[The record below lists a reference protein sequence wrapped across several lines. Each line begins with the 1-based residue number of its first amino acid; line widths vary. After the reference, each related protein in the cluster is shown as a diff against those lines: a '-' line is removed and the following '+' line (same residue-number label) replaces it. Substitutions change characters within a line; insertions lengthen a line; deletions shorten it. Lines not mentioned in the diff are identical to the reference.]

1 MTAEEA
7 VAPPPTMPAEATRK
21 AASLS
26 VLYASQTGNA
36 EWVAKHIHEEALV
49 RGIKSACHVLDDHA
63 KADLSGNNAIVLVA
77 STTGDG
83 DPPDNATKFWRWLRR
98 AKGADL
104 EAFKGKPYAVLGLGD
119 TNYSN
124 FCNTAKRLDRRMN
137 DLGSIPFTK
146 SGFADDATG
155 LEAVIDPWL
164 KKLWADLLT
173 VVEYDEAKE
182 KAFRENAGNAE
193 SKLDMGKF
201 GVAKKDDAAK
211 KTGAKTTSA
220 TPVDNASIAAVT
232 AETQA
237 LSLSDQDRSSVANQF
252 TSPADSSAH
261 DPTPIVVSPA
271 GLQAVTTLTGVAKL
285 PTKYLEVERMP
296 DAERPIAHSRTNY
309 FKLSAGHESAFEFTA
324 QSPYLAHIS
333 RVRCLTGAVALKR
346 VLEIELDISG
356 LGWNYTPGDAF
367 AVVCPNPDELVLP
380 IISRLGLDA
389 TALYKAGTAGASA
402 SQGYPFSMDEPV
414 SAYEMFRYHIDLHA
428 FPKKS
433 FLRMLAEHATD
444 TSEKKTL
451 LYLASTQGAADY
463 RGLKAQQPSLLDLL
477 VSFPTC
483 SPPLARLLESLPHL
497 QPRYYSVSSSPLG
510 ERETGTVRFAFNVVE
525 YATPAPYHKPVAGLC
540 STWLDKLTG
549 TCTDRKWQDVSDTAL
564 TVPLF
569 PKPRPE
575 SSHPFELPSDPS
587 APIVMIAAGTGI
599 SPFLS
604 FLDHRARQLKQ
615 TPPPPSAAFASS
627 WLVHGCRFPGA
638 DGDALYDTEI
648 SAYLADGALGHLTRC
663 HSRVEAPPLPADAG
677 VSYKYV
683 QHALAAES
691 VRVAELLADAR
702 ARFYVCGSVAMARE
716 VNGALAAI
724 LVSQGIC
731 ADNVAAIA
739 RLSEMQAEG
748 RYLRDLWT

>member
-1 MTAEEA
+1 MAAEEPA
-7 VAPPPTMPAEATRK
+7 APHTTPAEATRK

-36 EWVAKHIHEEALV
+36 EWVAKHIHEEALA

-164 KKLWADLLT
+164 KKLWDDLLN

-182 KAFRENAGNAE
+182 RAFRENAGNAE

-211 KTGAKTTSA
+211 KTSAKDTSA
-220 TPVDNASIAAVT
+220 TPADEASIATVT
-232 AETQA
+232 ADTQA
-237 LSLSDQDRSSVANQF
+237 LSVSDQDRSSVANQF
-252 TSPADSSAH
+252 TLPADSSAH

-285 PTKYLEVERMP
+285 PTTYLEVERVP
-296 DAERPIAHSRTNY
+296 GADRPLADSRTNY
-309 FKLSAGHESAFEFTA
+309 VKPSTAHESAFEITV
-324 QSPYLAHIS
+324 QSPFLARIS
-333 RVRCLTGAVALKR
+333 RVRCLTGAAALKR
-346 VLEIELDISG
+346 VLEIELDING
-356 LGWNYTPGDAF
+356 LGWDYTPGDAF

-380 IISRLGLDA
+380 VISRLGLDA
-389 TALYKAGTAGASA
+389 TALYKAGSAATSA
-402 SQGYPFSMDEPV
+402 SQGFPFSMDEPV
-414 SAYEMFRYHIDLHA
+414 SVYEMFRYHIDLHA

-433 FLRMLAEHATD
+433 FMRMLAEHTTD
-444 TSEKKTL
+444 PSEKKTL

-483 SPPLARLLESLPHL
+483 SPSLARLLENLPHL
-497 QPRYYSVSSSPLG
+497 QPRYYSVASSPLG
-510 ERETGTVRFAFNVVE
+510 EQKTGTVRFAFNVVE
-525 YATPAPYHKPVAGLC
+525 YATPAPYNKSIAGLC

-549 TCTDRKWQDVSDTAL
+549 THTDRKWQDLADKAL

-575 SSHPFELPSDPS
+575 SSHPFELPSNAS

-599 SPFLS
+599 SPFSS
-604 FLDHRARQLKQ
+604 FLEHRARQLKHS
-615 TPPPPSAAFASS
+615 PSTAFAPS

-638 DGDALYDTEI
+638 DGDALYDAEI
-648 SAYLADGALGHLTRC
+648 SAYLADGALTHLTRC
-663 HSRVEAPPLPADAG
+663 HSRVEAPTPPADAG
-677 VSYKYV
+677 VTYKYV
-683 QHALAAES
+683 QHALAAEG
-691 VRVAELLADAR
+691 VRVAELLADAS

-716 VNGALAAI
+716 VNCALAAI
-724 LVSQGIC
+724 LVAQGIC

-739 RLSEMQAEG
+739 RLSEMLAEG

>member
-1 MTAEEA
+1 
-7 VAPPPTMPAEATRK
+7 MPVTTSRK
-21 AASLS
+21 AASLA

-36 EWVAKHIHEEALV
+36 EWIAKHIHEEALA

-98 AKGADL
+98 AKGPDL

-164 KKLWADLLT
+164 KKLWDDLLN
-173 VVEYDEAKE
+173 VVEYDAEKE
-182 KAFRENAGNAE
+182 KAFREQAGNSE

-211 KTGAKTTSA
+211 KATTKPTSA
-220 TPVDNASIAAVT
+220 SSAEDASVAALT
-232 AETQA
+232 SGTQA
-237 LSLSDQDRSSVANQF
+237 LAVSSPPSIDIALEDRSSVANQF
-252 TSPADSSAH
+252 TSPVTSSSHNA
-261 DPTPIVVSPA
+261 TRIVVSSA
-271 GLQAVTTLTGVAKL
+271 GLEAVTTLTGVAKL
-285 PTKYLEVERMP
+285 PTKYLEIERVP
-296 DAERPIAHSRTNY
+296 GADRPLSESRSNY
-309 FKLSAGHESAFEFTA
+309 FKLQSKVETAFEHTA
-324 QSPYLAHIS
+324 QNPFIARIS

-346 VLEIELDISG
+346 VLEIELDITG
-356 LGWNYTPGDAF
+356 LGWEYTPGDAF
-367 AVVCPNPDELVLP
+367 AVVCPNPDDLVLP
-380 IISRLGLDA
+380 IISSLGLNP
-389 TALYKAGTAGASA
+389 TALYKAGVAAASA
-402 SQGYPFSMDEPV
+402 TQGFPFSMDEPV
-414 SAYEMFRYHIDLHA
+414 SVYEMFRYHIDLHA

-433 FLRMLAEHATD
+433 LLRMLAEY
-444 TSEKKTL
+444 TSDPAEKKTL
-451 LYLASTQGAADY
+451 LYLASAQGAAEY
-463 RGLKAQQPSLLDLL
+463 RGLKGQQPSLLDLL

-483 SPPLARLLESLPHL
+483 RPPLARVLENLPHL
-497 QPRYYSVSSSPLG
+497 QPRYYSVASSPLG
-510 ERETGTVRFAFNVVE
+510 EQKTRTVRFAFNVVE
-525 YATPAPYHKPVAGLC
+525 YATPAPYNKSVAGLC
-540 STWLDKLTG
+540 STWLDKLTD
-549 TCTDRKWQDVSDTAL
+549 THMDRKWLDLGDKTL

-575 SSHPFELPSDPS
+575 SSHPFELPADAS

-599 SPFLS
+599 SPFSS
-604 FLDHRARQLKQ
+604 FLDHRAWQLKQ
-615 TPPPPSAAFASS
+615 TPSTSLGPS

-648 SAYLADGALGHLTRC
+648 STYLADGALTRLTRC
-663 HSRVEAPPLPADAG
+663 HSRVETPPPPADAG
-677 VSYKYV
+677 ISYKYV
-683 QHALAAES
+683 QHALAAEGT
-691 VRVAELLADAR
+691 RVAELLADPNAK
-702 ARFYVCGSVAMARE
+702 FYVCGSVAMARE
-716 VNGALAAI
+716 VNGALATI
-724 LVSQGIC
+724 LVAQGVC

-739 RLSEMQAEG
+739 RLTEMQAEG